1 MLNNKLKIGKGLAVI
16 SAAAVLFAAG
26 VGSASA
32 APDNIDPNAL
42 GSISLH
48 KFAGAPVV
56 GLPNDGTETAV
67 AGRTPLAGVGFTLY
81 KVDGLDVT
89 DPADWNEIDD
99 LNDWFVAQGTSGHW
113 SAGATVG
120 TGYTFSAVGS
130 EQVTA
135 AGTGLATWGTPATT
149 SSLPLGVYFVQET
162 SAPPA
167 VSEHTLPFLV
177 TIPLAHNATS
187 SWLYDV
193 HVYPKSAIVDLTK
206 AAVDAGTVGVGSNIT
221 WNVTNTVPTIQNT
234 FEDYRLRD
242 VLDSRLSY
250 VANSSTVTLN
260 SVALL
265 ATDFSVVPTGQT
277 LELTFTP
284 AGRAKLDTAQGD
296 NIVWSFSTSVNSIG
310 DGTIENVAD
319 VMVNKPSGVW
329 GTDSVL
335 SNEVT
340 SNWGSIRIN
349 KHEAANS
356 ANLLSGASFQVFGTE
371 AAAIACNNAVIAANG
386 VLNSVCANAISVTR
400 DASGAT
406 IPAQSVFTT
415 DTNGTV
421 TIPGL
426 HVGVNSDA
434 TQQYWLVETVPPAG
448 YVNAETV
455 RPVTVAASSLATGVL
470 LEVPNAQAPSTELP
484 RTGGTTNAMLLIGAI
499 ALAAGSTVM
508 LIVNNKKKKTDKDV

>member
-1 MLNNKLKIGKGLAVI
+1 MLNNRFKIGRGFAAI
-16 SAAAVLFAAG
+16 GAAAILFASG

-32 APDNIDPNAL
+32 APDNIDPDAL

-48 KFAGAPVV
+48 KFSGAPVV

-81 KVDGLDVT
+81 RVNGLDVT
-89 DPADWNEIDD
+89 DPADWNEIND
-99 LNDWFVAQGTSGHW
+99 LNDWFVTQGTSGHW

-120 TGYTFSAVGS
+120 SGAGYTFSTVGT

-162 SAPPA
+162 SAPAA

-193 HVYPKSAIVDLTK
+193 HAYPKNALVDLSK
-206 AAVDAGTVGVGSNIT
+206 AAVDAGTVGVGSNIA
-221 WNVTNTVPTIQNT
+221 WNVTNTVPTIQNA

-250 VANSSTVTLN
+250 VADSSTVTLDG
-260 SVALL
+260 VALL

-284 AGRAKLDTAQGD
+284 DGRVKLDAAQGD
-296 NIVWSFSTSVNSIG
+296 DIVWSFSTSVNSIG

-329 GTDSVL
+329 GTDSIP

-340 SNWGSIRIN
+340 SNWGSVRIN

-356 ANLLSGASFQVFGTE
+356 ANLLSGASFQIFGTE
-371 AAAIACNNAVIAANG
+371 ADAIACNNAVIAADG

-400 DASGAT
+400 DAAGAT

-415 DTNGTV
+415 DTDGAV

-426 HVGVNSDA
+426 HVGINGDT
-434 TQQYWLVETVPPAG
+434 TQSYWVVETVPPAG

-455 RPVTVAASSLATGVL
+455 RPVTVAASTLATGVL
-470 LEVPNAQAPSTELP
+470 LEVPNAQTPPTELP
-484 RTGGTTNAMLLIGAI
+484 RTGGASNAMLLIGAI
-499 ALAAGSTVM
+499 ALAAGSTAM
-508 LIVNNKKKKTDKDV
+508 LIVNKKKKK